1 MDAYNQNRNNKM
13 IPRIEFTNKMRQ
25 FYLWALTILVVLV
38 LIGCGDANYSSSNKG
53 GGTTGSIAFNVV
65 WQGGPKDSLTKH
77 PRALDDCLGVSMV
90 QASIYDEQSMMIA
103 QEEWL
108 CSAHSGTIS
117 AVPAGANRTLI
128 LYGRDSENDIAYYG
142 IKTGV
147 EVVAG
152 TINRVSDI
160 VATYTV
166 PELIQPAEGAFISSG
181 AVVLQWSTVPGAM
194 DYYVVYANDA
204 DFNTIIDSEII
215 ASTSYTLT
223 TLSADTTYY
232 WSVWPRYVGGDN
244 EEWGLETERRSF
256 STTADYTPGGTL
268 TAPEELYTNPADGE
282 TTVTWSA
289 VQGAEG
295 YYLYF
300 REAASVDE
308 VQSITADNADDKIE
322 LSAAETRY
330 IHNGLTNGHVYSYAV
345 SSYNSTGESSLT
357 AQENQIPAWSNTYK
371 PSQWNKILLSTI
383 LGSLPSVEF
392 GNEDWYVI
400 DVKDDFQ
407 LIHVECLFTH
417 ADGDIGI
424 QLYDAAGYQEDL
436 ADSEGDNEFID
447 YHSDYGGLYYIR
459 VFTNGPATSYDL
471 QWTTSLNAIAVPGD
485 YTDLQDAIIA
495 AADGD
500 IIIVADGTYY
510 PSDFDGF
517 DFMGKAIT
525 VRSENGPKNCII
537 DGGGNGRGFIF
548 DSGEGA
554 DSVLEGFTITNG
566 RMVGWGGGG
575 GGILCEFFSSP
586 TIRNC
591 IISNNIVDTSGAT
604 GGGGIACFASA
615 NPTIVNCLIENNQSL
630 TDGGGGIY
638 SEDASPTII
647 NCTIVNND
655 AGTSSGGGIL
665 SLGSTGVSVTNTI
678 LWGNTSDQID
688 YDSAPLITYS
698 NVEGVLFPGA
708 ANKNS
713 DPLFAGAGVY
723 SLGTGSPCIDAGTAS
738 GAPSLDIEGTTR
750 PLGSGFDMGAYESQ

>member
-117 AVPAGANRTLI
+117 AVPVGANRTLI

-194 DYYVVYANDA
+194 DYYVVYANDI

-244 EEWGLETERRSF
+244 EEWGLETARRSF
-256 STTADYTPGGTL
+256 STSADYTSGGPL
-268 TAPEELYTNPADGE
+268 LAPAELYTNPADGE

-300 REAASVDE
+300 REAASVKE
-308 VQSITADNADDKIE
+308 VQPLTIGNSTKITLGGLDTFYVHD
-322 LSAAETRY
+322 
-330 IHNGLTNGHVYSYAV
+330 GLTNGHVYSYAV

-357 AQENQIPAWSNTYK
+357 AQENQIPAWSNTYE
-371 PSQWNKILLSTI
+371 PSQWNKRLLSTI
-383 LGSLPSVEF
+383 LGSFPSVELD
-392 GNEDWYVI
+392 NEDWYVV
-400 DVKDDFQ
+400 DVKGDNQ
-407 LIHVECLFTH
+407 LLHVECQFTH
-417 ADGDIGI
+417 GDGDIGME
-424 QLYDAAGYQEDL
+424 LLDAAGYSVDL
-436 ADSEGDNEFID
+436 VDSVDNDEIID
-447 YHSDYGGLYYIR
+447 HLSTWGGLYYIR
-459 VFTNGPATSYDL
+459 VYTTDFTNTYDL
-471 QWTTSLNAIAVPGD
+471 QWTTTLDAITVPGD
-485 YTDLQDAIIA
+485 YADIQEAIIA
-495 AADGD
+495 AVEGD
-500 IIIVADGTYY
+500 TIIVADGTYY
-510 PSDFDGF
+510 PSDADGF

-525 VRSENGPKNCII
+525 VRSENGPENCTIS
-537 DGGGNGRGFIF
+537 GGGDGRGFYF
-548 DSGEGA
+548 HSGEQN
-554 DSVLEGFTITNG
+554 DSVVSGFTIT
-566 RMVGWGGGG
+566 GGVIDRWSKGG
-575 GGILCEFFSSP
+575 GGILCEGASP
-586 TIRNC
+586 TISNC
-591 IISNNIVDTSGAT
+591 IISNNRTEAIAW
-604 GGGGIACFASA
+604 GGGGISCVNSSVPVIINCVIDSNSA
-615 NPTIVNCLIENNQSL
+615 VDA
-630 TDGGGGIY
+630 DGGGGIY
-638 SEDASPTII
+638 CDNSSPRIR
-647 NCTIVNND
+647 NCTIVNNS
-655 AGTSSGGGIL
+655 AGTESGGGIYVFGP
-665 SLGSTGVSVTNTI
+665 SSTTITNSI
-678 LWGNTSDQID
+678 VWSNSPDQID
-688 YDSAPLITYS
+688 YASAVPVVTYS
-698 NVEGVLFPGA
+698 NVQGESTGTG
-708 ANKNS
+708 NINS
-713 DPLFAGAGVY
+713 DPKFEVAGYALA
-723 SLGTGSPCIDAGTAS
+723 SGSPCIDAGTAS
-738 GAPSLDIEGTTR
+738 GAPSSDIEGTTR
-750 PLGSGFDMGAYESQ
+750 PLGVGYDMGAYESQ